1 MRWKGNQ
8 LAMTDCNIAQLEF
21 QEVGHRR
28 VVAAF
33 DGGNVT
39 SDAGALLLREV
50 ARGSRIIDRF
60 ADCFTD
66 HRDADLISYTVRE
79 LLGQRIIGLC
89 LGYEDLNDHDRLR
102 NDPLFCALVERI
114 SRDGKGT
121 LAGKSTLN
129 RLELTKENATSE
141 NRYKKIVYEG
151 AKIERL
157 LVDIFIGAQGTR
169 PKEIWLDL
177 DATDD
182 PIHGNQEGKHFHGYY
197 DEHCF
202 LPLYVFSEGFL
213 LSARLRTS
221 DCDPLEGAI
230 DDISKIVNQL
240 QAKWPGVRIVV
251 RGDSGFCRE
260 DLMGWCESHGV
271 DYVLGLA
278 KNSRLE
284 QKIKKD
290 LKKAK
295 RKCKKTGKP
304 TRRFRNLK
312 YRTLTTWSKKRRVVA
327 KAEHL
332 PEGANPRF
340 VVTTIEKS
348 VVGARALY
356 EDLYCARGNMENRI
370 KEQQMGLF
378 SDRTSSHTLRAN
390 QLRLW
395 FSSIAY
401 VLIHELRR
409 IGLRKTELK
418 SAQAWTIREKLFKI
432 GAVVTISFRR
442 IRLAMASAYP
452 WRETF
457 AECLS
462 RLQRHYLL
470 T

>member
-1 MRWKGNQ
+1 
-8 LAMTDCNIAQLEF
+8 MTDCNFEQAEF
-21 QEVGHRR
+21 QGLGHRK

-33 DGGNVT
+33 DGGDVT
-39 SDAGALLLREV
+39 SDAGGLLLREV
-50 ARGSRIIDRF
+50 VRGSRIIARF
-60 ADCFTD
+60 AECFTD
-66 HRDADLISYTVRE
+66 HRDPELIDYSVRD
-79 LLGQRIIGLC
+79 LLGQRLIGLC

-114 SRDGKGT
+114 SRDGKAT

-129 RLELTKENATSE
+129 RLELTKADATSE
-141 NRYKKIVYEG
+141 NRYKKIVYDG
-151 AKIERL
+151 ARIERL
-157 LVDIFIGAQGTR
+157 FAEIFIDAQGKHR
-169 PKEIWLDL
+169 PKEIWLDI

-182 PIHGNQEGKHFHGYY
+182 PIHGDQEGKHFHGYY
-197 DEHCF
+197 DQHCF
-202 LPLYVFSEGFL
+202 LPLYLFSDGHL
-213 LSARLRTS
+213 LAARLRTS
-221 DCDPLEGAI
+221 DCDPMEGVIEDVSRA
-230 DDISKIVNQL
+230 VERL
-240 QAKWPGVRIVV
+240 RLRWPGVRIIV

-260 DLMGWCESHGV
+260 NLMSWCEKNSV

-278 KNSRLE
+278 KNARLE
-284 QKIKKD
+284 QMIKKD

-295 RKCKKTGKP
+295 RKFKKTGKAA
-304 TRRFRNLK
+304 RRFRNLK
-312 YRTLTTWSKKRRVVA
+312 YRTLSTWSKKRRVVA

-332 PEGANPRF
+332 PDGANPRF
-340 VVTTIEKS
+340 VVTTIERAES
-348 VVGARALY
+348 GSRALY

-395 FSSIAY
+395 FSSLAY

-409 IGLRKTELK
+409 IGLHKTQLQ
-418 SAQAWTIREKLFKI
+418 SAQSWTIREKLFKI

-442 IRLAMASAYP
+442 VRLALASAYP

-457 AECLS
+457 FACL
-462 RLQRHYLL
+462 RNLQRHYASAP